1 MKILELLIGALFG
14 RKHRLSAT
22 TEGRMEAIVE
32 ALMQWIGDNS
42 TLQYENVPPPLVMLL
57 SPEELTREFYS
68 EAPDLLPA
76 GGVDDRINALYAPAD
91 GAHGTIYVLEPE
103 AVPDAKYY
111 EDPTENP
118 FFRELV
124 LHELVHHLQWQEH
137 LNETWVCPREG
148 EMDAYVLGGRYLRA
162 VGATDPLPNRMF
174 WAHMYSQC

>member
-1 MKILELLIGALFG
+1 
-14 RKHRLSAT
+14 
-22 TEGRMEAIVE
+22 MEAIVE
-32 ALMQWIGDNS
+32 ALMKWIGDNS
-42 TLQYENVPPPLVMLL
+42 SLKYENVPPPLVMLL

-68 EAPDLLPA
+68 EVPDLLPA

-91 GAHGTIYVLEPE
+91 GAHGTIYVLKPE
-103 AVPDAKYY
+103 SVPDAKYY

-137 LNETWVCPREG
+137 LNEAWVCPREG